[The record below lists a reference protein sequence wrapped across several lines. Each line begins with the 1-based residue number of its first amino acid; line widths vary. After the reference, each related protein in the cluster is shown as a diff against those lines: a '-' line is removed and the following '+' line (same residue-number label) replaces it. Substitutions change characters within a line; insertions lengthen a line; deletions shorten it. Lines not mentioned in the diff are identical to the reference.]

1 MSHNL
6 TVNVYTYIHTCIQAY
21 QPINI
26 LKSIVEFNLLIL
38 VTRTLTKKSYL
49 LQNILA
55 HDQMSAELCHI
66 EEWSRCYHYQS
77 VKGGQIL

>member
-1 MSHNL
+1 M
-6 TVNVYTYIHTCIQAY
+6 
-21 QPINI
+21 
-26 LKSIVEFNLLIL
+26 L